1 MTPELLPFHQAS
13 IGEEEVK
20 EIIQTLNSGWLTTG
34 QKTRL
39 FEKTF
44 ADYIGCKH
52 AIGLNSCTS
61 GLHLSLVVSGVSSG
75 DEVITSPITF
85 PATTN
90 VIVHQNAKPVFVD
103 VEPETLNINCS
114 EIESKINN
122 STKAILPV
130 HFAGHPCDM
139 DAIISLAQ
147 KHNLTVIED
156 AAHALESKYH
166 GNKIG
171 TIGNFTAFSFYATKN
186 ITTGE
191 GGMLTTNDD
200 NYADKLRILSLH
212 GISKNAWKRYGKEG
226 FQHWELLMPGY
237 KYNMFDMQAS
247 LGIHQIKKVESFL
260 NKRVQIVKK
269 YNDAFEKTEEIQ
281 LLKPESNIKHA
292 HHLYVIVI
300 KTENLKVSRDEVLNE
315 IQKRGIGVAV
325 HFRSLHLQPFFKQH
339 FNYKKGMFPQ
349 AEYLSDRVISLPLY
363 PKMTDEDVSRV
374 IETVLGV
381 LHSFRQ

>member
-52 AIGLNSCTS
+52 AIGLNSCTA

-171 TIGNFTAFSFYATKN
+171 AIGNFTAFSFYATKN

-200 NYADKLRILSLH
+200 HYADKLRILSLH

-237 KYNMFDMQAS
+237 KYNMFDVQAS

-260 NKRVQIVKK
+260 NRRVQIVKK

>member
-1 MTPELLPFHQAS
+1 
-13 IGEEEVK
+13 
-20 EIIQTLNSGWLTTG
+20 
-34 QKTRL
+34 
-39 FEKTF
+39 
-44 ADYIGCKH
+44 
-52 AIGLNSCTS
+52 
-61 GLHLSLVVSGVSSG
+61 LVVSGVSSG

-114 EIESKINN
+114 EIESKIND

-139 DAIISLAQ
+139 DTIISLAQ

-171 TIGNFTAFSFYATKN
+171 AIGNFTAFSFYATKN

-200 NYADKLRILSLH
+200 HYADKLRILSLH

-237 KYNMFDMQAS
+237 KYNMFDVQAS

-260 NKRVQIVKK
+260 NRRVQIVKK

-300 KTENLKVSRDEVLNE
+300 KTENLKVSRDKVLNE

>member
-114 EIESKINN
+114 EIESKIND

-139 DAIISLAQ
+139 DTIISLAQ

-171 TIGNFTAFSFYATKN
+171 AIGNFTAFSFYATKN

-200 NYADKLRILSLH
+200 HYADKLRILSLH
-212 GISKNAWKRYGKEG
+212 GISKNAWKRYGKDG

-237 KYNMFDMQAS
+237 KYNMFDIQAS

-260 NKRVQIVKK
+260 NRRVQIVKK

-300 KTENLKVSRDEVLNE
+300 KTENLKVSRDKVLNE

-374 IETVLGV
+374 IETVLSV

>member
-52 AIGLNSCTS
+52 AIGLNSCTA

-114 EIESKINN
+114 EIESKIND

-139 DAIISLAQ
+139 DTIISLAQ

-171 TIGNFTAFSFYATKN
+171 AIGNFTAFSFYATKN

-237 KYNMFDMQAS
+237 KYNMFDVQAS

-260 NKRVQIVKK
+260 NRRVQIVKK

-300 KTENLKVSRDEVLNE
+300 KTENLKVSRDKVLNE

>member
-13 IGEEEVK
+13 IGEEEIK
-20 EIIQTLNSGWLTTG
+20 EIVQTLNSGWLTTG

-39 FEKTF
+39 FEKSF

-52 AIGLNSCTS
+52 AIGLNSCTA
-61 GLHLSLVVSGVSSG
+61 GLHLSLVVSGISSG

-103 VEPETLNINCS
+103 VESETLNMNCS

-122 STKAILPV
+122 KTKAILPV
-130 HFAGHPCDM
+130 HFGGHPCDM
-139 DAIISLAQ
+139 DTITSLAQ
-147 KHNLTVIED
+147 KHNLSVVED

-166 GNKIG
+166 GEKIG
-171 TIGNFTAFSFYATKN
+171 AIGDFTAFSFYATKN

-200 NYADKLRILSLH
+200 DYADKLRILSLH
-212 GISKNAWKRYGKEG
+212 GISKNAWKRYGKDG

-237 KYNMFDMQAS
+237 KYNMFDIQAS

-260 NKRVQIVKK
+260 NRRVQIVKK

-281 LLKPESNIKHA
+281 LLKPKSNIKHA

-300 KTENLKVSRDEVLNE
+300 KTENLRVSRDEVLTE

>member
-171 TIGNFTAFSFYATKN
+171 AIGNFTAFSFYATKN

-200 NYADKLRILSLH
+200 HYADKLRILSLH

-237 KYNMFDMQAS
+237 KYNMFDVQAS

-260 NKRVQIVKK
+260 NRRVQIVKK

>member
-52 AIGLNSCTS
+52 AIGLNSCTA

-130 HFAGHPCDM
+130 HFAGHSCDM
-139 DAIISLAQ
+139 DTIISLAQ

-171 TIGNFTAFSFYATKN
+171 AIGNFTAFSFYATKN

-237 KYNMFDMQAS
+237 KYNMFDVQAS

-260 NKRVQIVKK
+260 NRRVQIVKK

-300 KTENLKVSRDEVLNE
+300 KTENLKVSRDKVLNE

>member
-52 AIGLNSCTS
+52 AIGLNSCTA

-114 EIESKINN
+114 EIESKIND

-139 DAIISLAQ
+139 DTIISLAQ

-171 TIGNFTAFSFYATKN
+171 AIGNFTAFSFYATKN

-200 NYADKLRILSLH
+200 HYADKLRILSLH

-237 KYNMFDMQAS
+237 KYNMFDVQAS

-260 NKRVQIVKK
+260 NRRVQIVKK

-300 KTENLKVSRDEVLNE
+300 KTENLKVSRDKVLNE

>member
-114 EIESKINN
+114 EIESKIND

-139 DAIISLAQ
+139 DTIISLAQ

-171 TIGNFTAFSFYATKN
+171 AIGNFTAFSFYATKN

-200 NYADKLRILSLH
+200 HYADKLRILSLH
-212 GISKNAWKRYGKEG
+212 GISKNAWKRYGKDG

-237 KYNMFDMQAS
+237 KYNMFDIQAS

-260 NKRVQIVKK
+260 SRRMQIVKK

-281 LLKPESNIKHA
+281 LLKVESNIKHA

-300 KTENLKVSRDEVLNE
+300 KTENLKVSRDEVLTE

-374 IETVLGV
+374 IETVLSV

>member
-1 MTPELLPFHQAS
+1 MASEILPFHQS
-13 IGEEEVK
+13 FIGDEEVK

-34 QKTRL
+34 LKTKL

-52 AIGLNSCTS
+52 AIGLNSCTA
-61 GLHLSLVVSGVSSG
+61 GLHLSVVVSDISSG
-75 DEVITSPITF
+75 DEVITSPVTF

-90 VIVHQNAKPVFVD
+90 VIIHQNAKPVFVD
-103 VEPETLNINCS
+103 VEPETLNMNCS

-122 STKAILPV
+122 NTKAIMPV

-139 DAIISLAQ
+139 DTIMALAQ

-156 AAHALESKYH
+156 AAHALESKYQDKKVGST
-166 GNKIG
+166 GNL
-171 TIGNFTAFSFYATKN
+171 TSFSFYATKN

-200 NYADKLRILSLH
+200 KLAEKLRILSLH
-212 GISKNAWKRYGKEG
+212 GISKNAWERYGKDG

-237 KYNMFDMQAS
+237 KYNMFDLQAS

-260 NKRVQIVKK
+260 SRRVQIVKK
-269 YNDAFEKTEEIQ
+269 YNDAFEKIEEIQ
-281 LLKPESNIKHA
+281 LLKPEPNIKHA

-300 KTENLKVSRDEVLNE
+300 KIENLKVSRDEVLNE

-325 HFRSLHLQPFFKQH
+325 HFRSLHLQHYFKQH

>member
-52 AIGLNSCTS
+52 AIGLNSCTA

-114 EIESKINN
+114 EIESKIND
-122 STKAILPV
+122 SPKAILPV

-139 DAIISLAQ
+139 DTIISLAQ

-171 TIGNFTAFSFYATKN
+171 AIGNFTAFSFYATKN

-200 NYADKLRILSLH
+200 HYADKLRILSLH

-237 KYNMFDMQAS
+237 KYNMFDVQAS

-260 NKRVQIVKK
+260 NRRVQIVKK

-300 KTENLKVSRDEVLNE
+300 KTENLKVSRDKVLNE

>member
-52 AIGLNSCTS
+52 AIGLNSCTA

>member
-52 AIGLNSCTS
+52 AIGLNSCTA

-122 STKAILPV
+122 KTKAILPV

-171 TIGNFTAFSFYATKN
+171 AIGNFTAFSFYATKN

-260 NKRVQIVKK
+260 NRRVQIVKK

-300 KTENLKVSRDEVLNE
+300 KTENLKVSRDKVLNE

>member
-52 AIGLNSCTS
+52 AIGLNSCTA

-122 STKAILPV
+122 KTKAILPV

-139 DAIISLAQ
+139 DTIISLAQ

-171 TIGNFTAFSFYATKN
+171 AIGNFTAFSFYATKN

-260 NKRVQIVKK
+260 NRRVQIVKK

-300 KTENLKVSRDEVLNE
+300 KTENLKVSRDKVLNE